1 VTSIAK
7 TYRVRHSTCYEYEV
21 PVAHAQ
27 HYAHLEPRTLA
38 RQRVLKSELTVTPL
52 GVTRRASDYFQNV
65 VHFVEILQAHEQFEI
80 AVTSDI
86 ELRANDVELPL
97 HQSIA
102 WNQVADALRGARD
115 LIPIREYVFD
125 SPLVRAHAMLARY
138 AEPSFPK
145 GRPLVEAIMDFN
157 QRIYDEFT
165 YEPAVT
171 DVTTPLAQV
180 LRERRGVCQD
190 FAQLAVGCLRSLGL
204 SARYVSGYLE
214 TDPPPGVAKLVGA
227 DASHAWASVYVPNF
241 GWLDFDP
248 TNAVLPDLR
257 HVTVAWGRDFSDVS
271 PLNGVVFGGGRH
283 TLLVAVDVDEL
294 AASPAAAS

>member
-1 VTSIAK
+1 MTFEAK

-27 HYAHLEPRTLA
+27 HYAHLEPRTLPH
-38 RQRVLKSELTVTPL
+38 QRVLKSELNVTPL
-52 GVTRRASDYFQNV
+52 GVTRRATDYFQNV

-86 ELRANDVELPL
+86 ELRANDLELAL
-97 HQSIA
+97 HQSVA

-165 YEPAVT
+165 YEPAAT

-227 DASHAWASVYVPNF
+227 DASHAWASAYVPNF

-283 TLLVAVDVDEL
+283 TLRVAVDVDEL